1 MFWLDLR
8 SWASWGETPAGSGPE
23 KKGEARDV
31 NVWFRRYRGVTI
43 AALAWL
49 VLLGWTAPARAA
61 QAGVRIGV
69 VDMQEVLMKSQKGQ
83 AVKQKLDQER
93 AARQKD
99 LDARQQ
105 EVVNLQ
111 AEFEKQAP
119 LLSDQAKREKS
130 EAIQR
135 KTRDAVRIAEDAN
148 RDFEKRVRETETDIT
163 REILAV
169 IQEYGKDQG
178 YTIILERGMVVFGA
192 PAVDVTSEVIKRY
205 DAKQK

>member
-1 MFWLDLR
+1 MSVRLQR
-8 SWASWGETPAGSGPE
+8 SWRA
-23 KKGEARDV
+23 
-31 NVWFRRYRGVTI
+31 TI
-43 AALAWL
+43 VVVAWL
-49 VLLGWTAPARAA
+49 ALLGWGTPGWAA

-69 VDMQEVLMKSQKGQ
+69 VDMQEVLMKSQKGM

-99 LDARQQ
+99 LDAKQQ
-105 EVVNLQ
+105 EVMKLQ

-135 KTRDAVRIAEDAN
+135 KTRDTVRIAEDAN
-148 RDFEKRVRETETDIT
+148 RDFEKRVRETEMDIT
-163 REILAV
+163 REIFGV

-192 PAVDVTSEVIKRY
+192 PAVDITSEVIKRY